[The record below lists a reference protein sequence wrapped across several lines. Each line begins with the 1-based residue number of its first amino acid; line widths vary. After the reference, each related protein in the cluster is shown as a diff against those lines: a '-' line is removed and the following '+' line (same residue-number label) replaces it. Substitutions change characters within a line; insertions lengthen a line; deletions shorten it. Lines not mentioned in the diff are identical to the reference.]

1 MKPAR
6 ALLLAASIAAAGI
19 LPTLSSTSARAD
31 DGKVD
36 LQGEWTTDCLEIGKN
51 DRHGIVTRITI
62 RGGRMHAV
70 SQIYARSS
78 CQQPTVQVRYEGT
91 LDGGLKDNDSM
102 LFAHTVISIA
112 MTPNDPAVVEHYNG
126 DPKGT
131 GCGLTGWKEN
141 IPFDVDGR
149 TCAAITFA
157 SKGETLFDRAWIDG
171 NRLRFAAFPVT
182 WSNRSPDDRPQ
193 SPLETAYYRTS
204 Y

>member
-6 ALLLAASIAAAGI
+6 ALLLAASIAATGI
-19 LPTLSSTSARAD
+19 FPTFSSTSARAD

-36 LQGEWTTDCLEIGKN
+36 LQGEWTTDCLKIGKN

-112 MTPNDPAVVEHYNG
+112 MTPNDPAVVEHYND

-157 SKGETLFDRAWIDG
+157 AKGETLFDRAWIDG

-182 WSNRSPDDRPQ
+182 WSNHSPDDRPQ
-193 SPLETAYYRTS
+193 SPLETVYYRTS

>member
-19 LPTLSSTSARAD
+19 FPTLSSTSARAD

-36 LQGEWTTDCLEIGKN
+36 LQGEWTTDCLKIGKN

-102 LFAHTVISIA
+102 LFAHTVTSIA
-112 MTPNDPAVVEHYNG
+112 MTPNDPAVVEHYND

-157 SKGETLFDRAWIDG
+157 AKGETLFDRAWIDG

-193 SPLETAYYRTS
+193 SPLETVYYRTS

>member
-19 LPTLSSTSARAD
+19 FPTLSSTSASAD

-193 SPLETAYYRTS
+193 SPLETVYYRTS

>member
-19 LPTLSSTSARAD
+19 FPTFSSTSARAD

-112 MTPNDPAVVEHYNG
+112 MTPNDPAVVEHYND

-157 SKGETLFDRAWIDG
+157 AKGETLFDRAWIDG

-193 SPLETAYYRTS
+193 SPLETVYYRTS

>member
-19 LPTLSSTSARAD
+19 FPTLSSTSARAD

-36 LQGEWTTDCLEIGKN
+36 LQGEWTTDCLKIGKN

-102 LFAHTVISIA
+102 LFAHTVTSIA
-112 MTPNDPAVVEHYNG
+112 MTPNDPALVEDYNG

-193 SPLETAYYRTS
+193 SPLETVYYRTS

>member
-19 LPTLSSTSARAD
+19 FPTLSSTSARAD
-31 DGKVD
+31 NGKVD
-36 LQGEWTTDCLEIGKN
+36 LQGEWTTDCLKIGKN

-62 RGGRMHAV
+62 RGGRMHAI

-91 LDGGLKDNDSM
+91 LDGCLKDNDSM
-102 LFAHTVISIA
+102 LFAHTVTSIA
-112 MTPNDPAVVEHYNG
+112 MTPNDPALVEDYNG

-171 NRLRFAAFPVT
+171 NQLRFAAFPVT

-193 SPLETAYYRTS
+193 SPLETVYYRTS

>member
-19 LPTLSSTSARAD
+19 FPTLSSTSARAD

-36 LQGEWTTDCLEIGKN
+36 LQGEWTTDCLKIGKN

-112 MTPNDPAVVEHYNG
+112 MTPNDPAVVEHYND

-157 SKGETLFDRAWIDG
+157 AKGETLFDRAWIDG

-182 WSNRSPDDRPQ
+182 WSNHSPDDRPQ
-193 SPLETAYYRTS
+193 SPLETVYYRTS

>member
-19 LPTLSSTSARAD
+19 FPTLSSTSARAD

-193 SPLETAYYRTS
+193 SPLETVYYRTS

>member
-1 MKPAR
+1 
-6 ALLLAASIAAAGI
+6 
-19 LPTLSSTSARAD
+19 
-31 DGKVD
+31 
-36 LQGEWTTDCLEIGKN
+36 
-51 DRHGIVTRITI
+51 
-62 RGGRMHAV
+62 MHAV

-78 CQQPTVQVRYEGT
+78 CQQPTVQVLYEGT

-102 LFAHTVISIA
+102 LFAHTVTSIA
-112 MTPNDPAVVEHYNG
+112 MTPSDPAVVEHYND

-157 SKGETLFDRAWIDG
+157 AKGETLFDRAWIDG

-193 SPLETAYYRTS
+193 SPLETVYYRTS

>member
-19 LPTLSSTSARAD
+19 FPTLSSTSARAD

-112 MTPNDPAVVEHYNG
+112 MTPNDPEVVEHYNG

-193 SPLETAYYRTS
+193 SPLETVYYRTS

>member
-6 ALLLAASIAAAGI
+6 TLLLAALLAVSGL
-19 LPTLSSTSARAD
+19 LPVPAPFPVRAD

-36 LQGEWTTDCLEIGKN
+36 LQGEWTTDCLKIGKN

-62 RGGRMHAV
+62 RGGSMHAV
-70 SQIYARSS
+70 SQIYARNG

-91 LDGGLKDNDSM
+91 LDGGLKDRNSL
-102 LFAHTVISIA
+102 LFAHTVTAIT
-112 MTPNDPAVVEHYNG
+112 MTPNDTEVVAHYNG

-131 GCGLTGWKEN
+131 GCGLSGWKEN

-157 SKGETLFDRAWIDG
+157 RKGETLFDRAWIDG
-171 NRLRFAAFPVT
+171 NRLRFAAFPVK
-182 WSNRSPDDRPQ
+182 WSNRSSDDRPQ
-193 SPLETAYYRTS
+193 SPLETVYYRTS

>member
-6 ALLLAASIAAAGI
+6 TLLLVTLVAAAGI
-19 LPTLSSTSARAD
+19 LPTLSLAPARAD

-36 LQGEWTTDCLEIGKN
+36 LQGEWTTDCLKIGKN

-70 SQIYARSS
+70 SQVYARSS
-78 CQQPTVQVRYEGT
+78 CQQPTVQVRYEGA
-91 LDGGLKDNDSM
+91 LDGGLKDHDSL
-102 LFAHTVISIA
+102 LFAHTVTSIT
-112 MTPNDPAVVEHYNG
+112 MTPNDPTVVDHYNR
-126 DPKGT
+126 DPKGS
-131 GCGLTGWKEN
+131 GCGLSGWKEN

-157 SKGETLFDRAWIDG
+157 GKGDTLFDRAWIDG

-193 SPLETAYYRTS
+193 SPLETVYYRTS

>member
-19 LPTLSSTSARAD
+19 LPSLFPASARAD

-36 LQGEWTTDCLEIGKN
+36 LQGEWTTDCLKIGKD

-91 LDGGLKDNDSM
+91 LDGGLKDHDSL
-102 LFAHTVISIA
+102 LFAHTVTSIA
-112 MTPNDPAVVEHYNG
+112 MTANDPSVVEHYNG

-131 GCGLTGWKEN
+131 GCGLSGWKEN

-157 SKGETLFDRAWIDG
+157 GKGETLFDRAWIDG
-171 NRLRFAAFPVT
+171 NRLRFAAFPVK

-193 SPLETAYYRTS
+193 SPLATVYYRTS

>member
-19 LPTLSSTSARAD
+19 FPTLSSTSARAD

-36 LQGEWTTDCLEIGKN
+36 LQGEWTTDCLKIGKN

-102 LFAHTVISIA
+102 LFAHTVTSIA

-126 DPKGT
+126 DPKGI

-193 SPLETAYYRTS
+193 SPLEAVYYRTS